1 MQRLQRNVKQNV
13 RLGSVDMKLS
23 ECVSIFWDAY
33 VSKEP
38 EWSLHDAERFSFL
51 EARYP
56 RGIEEFGKILLLTDR
71 VINRISELS
80 QGETHLENSLTRHQI
95 AKLYDQAF
103 LENKLL
109 NKWDG
114 RFVTILGVLKTVI
127 TSSFQIKADNES
139 VYTLASYAMDY
150 WMANGNS
157 ASLPNYDNRLN
168 QIVGAAHRLKR
179 YMKHPVSIEDGSIV
193 LGDSIVR
200 SLHTELDK
208 RIAYAG
214 GIPVLQRLFKEKLT
228 PRFSNEI
235 GRYLIH
241 REARNYYGGTGAA
254 RPEIPF
260 GYLFQIAAKHI
271 FYPVVDI
278 RIRRGEGYD
287 EIIKM
292 AQDIM
297 LLADVWSDSPMAH
310 LFIKVKDLP
319 EYVVKNAAF
328 DTLCIPMQYNA
339 DFCLEIL
346 NMYKPEQERLIPE
359 LAGIKPVAAW
369 CLNLPP
375 CAIFSVEDV
384 HQSTNLSKSKIQA
397 ILDEFSIPWQKVNEQ
412 YVKPFAPTNQWGY
425 PLIKGPHSNQYFQL
439 CPQFS
444 GYSFCDRLY
453 TLLQAKEKTVGK
465 KLGRNLENFVKKL
478 LDKKQ
483 IPYLEG
489 FYRDKKVVRGEC
501 DLILEGEKKILFVE
515 IKKCPLGDGF
525 RQVDDIAIFHDL
537 ADGMLA
543 GQIQAYRHRARLE
556 MHDCLK
562 LYKKDNDPNPYY
574 TLNLQSKSVHTMSLC
589 LPEYAFFTQSFQ
601 ANNFLEALFVSS
613 FGTFDPEQSRKL
625 DKLNKQAE
633 QLRDIMKP
641 IYKPE
646 DGLKK
651 CFHFSYFRSLQQFWI
666 STQLASDLEQLI
678 DYLTSDGSIVFNSMD
693 FYVGLL
699 QWTKRMGNT

>member
-1 MQRLQRNVKQNV
+1 
-13 RLGSVDMKLS
+13 MKLS
-23 ECVSIFWDAY
+23 ECVSIFWDVY

-38 EWSLHDAERFSFL
+38 EWSVSDAKRFSFL

-56 RGIEEFGKILLLTDR
+56 RENKQSGRILLLTDR
-71 VINRISELS
+71 IINRISAMS
-80 QGETHLENSLTRHQI
+80 QGETHSEDCLTRQQI
-95 AKLYDQAF
+95 AELYDQAF

-114 RFVTILGVLKTVI
+114 QFVTILGALKTAI
-127 TSSFQIKADNES
+127 SNSFQIKADNED
-139 VYTLASYAMDY
+139 VYTLASYAIDY
-150 WMANGNS
+150 WMTNGNS
-157 ASLPNYDNRLN
+157 SPLPNHDNRLN

-179 YMKHPVSIEDGSIV
+179 YMKHPISIEDGSIV
-193 LGDSIVR
+193 LSDSIVK
-200 SLHTELDK
+200 SLHAELDK

-214 GIPVLQRLFKEKLT
+214 GIPVLLRLFKEKLT
-228 PRFSNEI
+228 PRFSNKI

-241 REARNYYGGTGAA
+241 REARTYYGGTGAA
-254 RPEIPF
+254 MPEIPF
-260 GYLFQIAAKHI
+260 GYLLQIAAKHI

-297 LLADVWSDSPMAH
+297 LLTDVWIDNPMAH
-310 LFIKVKDLP
+310 LFIKAKDLP

-346 NMYKPEQERLIPE
+346 NIYKPEQERLISE

-375 CAIFSVEDV
+375 CAIFSIGDV
-384 HQSTNLSKSKIQA
+384 RQSTNLSKTKIQT
-397 ILDEFSIPWQKVNEQ
+397 ILEEFSIPWEKVNDE
-412 YVKPFAPTNQWGY
+412 YVKPFAPTNQWKY
-425 PLIKGPHSNQYFQL
+425 PLIKGPQPNQYFQL

-453 TLLQAKEKTVGK
+453 TLLHAKEKTVGK
-465 KLGRNLENFVKKL
+465 KLGKNLELFVKQL
-478 LDKKQ
+478 LDNKQ

-501 DLILEGEKKILFVE
+501 DLILEGKKSIVFVE

-525 RQVDDIAIFHDL
+525 RQTDDVAIFHDL

-543 GQIQAYRHRARLE
+543 GQIQAYRHRVRLE
-556 MHDCLK
+556 THDCLK
-562 LYKKDNDPNPYY
+562 LYKRDNDLNPYY
-574 TLNLQSKSVHTMSLC
+574 TLNLQSKNVHTMSIC

-601 ANNFLEALFVSS
+601 AINLLEALLVSS
-613 FGTFDPEQSRKL
+613 FGTFDPEQSWKL

-633 QLRDIMKP
+633 QLREIMKS
-641 IYKPE
+641 IYKPG
-646 DGLKK
+646 DNLKK
-651 CFHFSYFRSLQQFWI
+651 CLHFSYFRSLQQFWI
-666 STQLASDLEQLI
+666 STQLANDLEQLI

-693 FYVGLL
+693 FYIGLL
-699 QWTKRMGNT
+699 EWTKRMGNT